1 MSRISSENEGQRV
14 VQIVIMNDKW
24 YNKWQRVT
32 MSGITNGEGMTMSDN
47 ELQQMKTSDSERQ
60 HVEKTNE
67 NARKQVK

>member
-1 MSRISSENEGQRV
+1 
-14 VQIVIMNDKW
+14 
-24 YNKWQRVT
+24 

-47 ELQQMKTSDSERQ
+47 ELQQMKTTDSERQ